1 MIKNITIPLHEPYF
15 DKSEKNIV
23 KNIISSTFVSTAGSY
38 VKIFEKE
45 FAKFTKSKFC
55 VATNSG
61 TSALHLACK
70 LIDLNKNDEVLVPT
84 LTFIAP
90 VNAIRY
96 CSASPVFFDC
106 NEDLNIKID
115 DLIYFLKKKTFI
127 KNKMKYNSKT
137 KKRIKAIII
146 VHLYGSSAK
155 IPKELLDE
163 CNRYNIT
170 IIEDAA
176 ESVGTM
182 IKGRFKKKHVGT
194 TGSIGCFSFNG
205 NKIIT
210 TGAGGAIISNKFNFF
225 KKAKHLANQ
234 AKVNNGYIHD
244 EVGFNY
250 GMTNLQAG
258 IGTKQLIK
266 IKKLIQKKQRNH
278 FIYKKILSKNIKFE
292 ILDYRQ
298 GIDSNYWL
306 NIIHIKDKK
315 IKINN
320 LIKSFLKDDI
330 IVRKIWHPV
339 HKLLPYK
346 KYQNYNIVMAT
357 KLYDKYLCLPSS
369 ANLTF
374 KDIKKV
380 CNKLS

>member
-15 DKSEKNIV
+15 DKAEKNIV

-146 VHLYGSSAK
+146 VHLYGSGAK

-278 FIYKKILSKNIKFE
+278 YIYKKILSKNIKFE